1 MSSSNELDIYK
12 QTNIK
17 NLTNQYNAMI
27 ILLRNKLV
35 ADINRIN
42 ALNISRIFKN
52 NQINIIIK
60 KYNETVSKITLEYI
74 KIKNTINS
82 LTSMH
87 NNNNNN
93 NNKKEALLIGIN
105 YIGKSYE
112 LKGCINDTTNL
123 KNLLQQ
129 SFSYNNFTLLTDL
142 TNKKPNK
149 TNIMD
154 ELTKLLVNSKEGDHI
169 FFLYSGHG
177 THTAD
182 LNRDELDGQ
191 DEMIFPLE
199 AFNNKTCISD
209 DELFNV
215 IKTNLKLGVK
225 LFMLFDSCFS
235 GTVVDLKYNYLV
247 NNLETINNPN
257 VSETKG
263 QVIMISGCKDNQTS
277 ADTYVNFNGKN
288 DFSGAMTFAFLET
301 INTLGIKIT
310 YKTLLEN
317 MRSILLKNNYSQIPQ
332 CSSGTLMDI
341 NNLYINF

>member
-1 MSSSNELDIYK
+1 MSASSELYIYK
-12 QTNIK
+12 QNQIK
-17 NLTNQYNAMI
+17 ILTTQYNATLL
-27 ILLRNKLV
+27 LLRNKLL

-42 ALNISRIFKN
+42 SLNISRIFKN
-52 NQINIIIK
+52 NQINIIRK
-60 KYNETVSKITLEYI
+60 KYNEAVSNVTLEFN
-74 KIKNTINS
+74 KNKNKINS
-82 LTSMH
+82 ITSIYTS
-87 NNNNNN
+87 

-112 LKGCINDTTNL
+112 LKGCINDTSNL

-149 TNIMD
+149 TNIME

-169 FFLYSGHG
+169 FFSYSGHG

-191 DEMIFPLE
+191 DEMLFPLE
-199 AFNNKTCISD
+199 ASSIETCISD

-215 IKTNLKLGVK
+215 IKTNLKSGVK

-277 ADTYVNFNGKN
+277 EDTYVNFNGKN
-288 DFSGAMTFAFLET
+288 DFSGALTFAFLET

-332 CSSGTLMDI
+332 CSSGTLIDI
-341 NNLYINF
+341 NNLYIDF